1 MTQKS
6 NGWLLKLIASTA
18 LLALVAMQARSSM
31 QISDLIKITARLDVR
46 VEMLTTEIMLIRRAA
61 MAGRRGWGQE
71 RVR

>member
-6 NGWLLKLIASTA
+6 NGWLIKLIASTA

-31 QISDLIKITARLDVR
+31 QISDLIEITARLDVR
-46 VEMLTTEIMLIRRAA
+46 VEILTTEIMLIRGAA
-61 MAGRRGWGQE
+61 VAGRVGRGQK